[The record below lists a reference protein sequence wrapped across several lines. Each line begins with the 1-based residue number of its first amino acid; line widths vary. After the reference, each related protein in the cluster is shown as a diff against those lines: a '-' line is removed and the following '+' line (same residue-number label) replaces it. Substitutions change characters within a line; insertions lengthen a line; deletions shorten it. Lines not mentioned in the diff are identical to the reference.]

1 MSMFYI
7 MLFPGLNLLLDVV
20 NVTCFARA
28 DSAFGLDTIRREGA
42 GFLEH
47 PSESKAIIKSKS
59 KYFDG
64 EDCGREL
71 ESAVTGRL
79 RRGTGDGD
87 DGHVVYPQAPAINPN
102 NLVNLNMCSAWTVLS
117 LLW

>member
-1 MSMFYI
+1 

-28 DSAFGLDTIRREGA
+28 DSAFGLDAIRREG
-42 GFLEH
+42 F
-47 PSESKAIIKSKS
+47 SESIRRSRYIKSKS

-87 DGHVVYPQAPAINPN
+87 DGHVVYPANQRSTQS
-102 NLVNLNMCSAWTVLS
+102 CES
-117 LLW
+117 